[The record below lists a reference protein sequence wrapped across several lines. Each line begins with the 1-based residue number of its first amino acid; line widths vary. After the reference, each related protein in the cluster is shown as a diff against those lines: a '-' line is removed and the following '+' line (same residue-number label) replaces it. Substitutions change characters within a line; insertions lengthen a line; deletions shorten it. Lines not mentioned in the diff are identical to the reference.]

1 MQIMKWFIYV
11 QEKINPVG
19 ISDQVK
25 DGGQHMSNLDVKGG
39 TSKTVNK
46 LSFICFF
53 YNIFLLILASL
64 QSIILVDIIFKVTI
78 LQHWLVKPA

>member
-1 MQIMKWFIYV
+1 
-11 QEKINPVG
+11 
-19 ISDQVK
+19 
-25 DGGQHMSNLDVKGG
+25 MSNLDVKGG

-46 LSFICFF
+46 LSFICLVCFF